1 MKNNKER
8 VITIIPLVV
17 LIIAIGLLVFVKIVE
32 DKKNKSDSTQTEYSE
47 NTDASDGKSASDDNG
62 KSEDES
68 DDGDTQKEV
77 AQAVSVE
84 YKKRDIDDSTQGE
97 SVIFSEDGVKTSS
110 NGVTV
115 DGTNITITKEGNYVL
130 SGKCTDG
137 SILITTDENADVHI
151 IFNGLEL
158 TCNDGPVISETTGV
172 KVVYT
177 IAKDTTNTLCC
188 NAELENDDSSD
199 DSSTDESVT
208 DESVTDESESDGST
222 SDDSTSDAC
231 IYGKGSIT
239 FNGSGTLNIKS
250 TDCNAVKSKDNI
262 KIVNGTIN
270 ADAGNNAIVGKDS
283 VAIKAG
289 TLTIKAGKDGIKS
302 DKEDNEKGYVVI
314 EGGNI
319 NITAEDDGIV
329 GYSLVQFDG
338 GNITINA
345 KDKGVNC
352 DGTVL
357 YDATDLKVEKSEEGI
372 QGCYIIINGGVIDI
386 TASDDGLNATAG
398 GGSEFSGGNFGGGNF
413 EGGNFEGGN
422 FNPGNFDKN
431 DFDKSGGDKENF
443 NKENFNKEDF
453 NKEDVDSENFDK
465 DNILKRDFNQGDADE
480 SNFEKGDMPK
490 RDFNQGDVDK
500 GNFALGSSIDS
511 YCYIEINGGTV
522 NINASGD
529 GLDSNGDIYIN
540 GGEVYVDGPVNNGN
554 GALDCGDNNNSIVMN
569 GGVLLAIGSS
579 GMAEF
584 PSSDSKVYTLA
595 MTPDSQK
602 SGTVITIKDSNGNEI
617 FSYTAKKSFASI
629 CFASEKLEKDQK
641 YTIYLDG
648 EEYTTITIDDI
659 VSSDGKTST
668 EGGFGRGGFNGGG
681 FPERT
686 ERAFEGEEAN
696 E

>member
-8 VITIIPLVV
+8 VMTIIPLVV

-62 KSEDES
+62 KSEDGS

-137 SILITTDENADVHI
+137 SILITTDEKADVHI

-158 TCNDGPVISETTGV
+158 TCNDGPVILETTGV

-208 DESVTDESESDGST
+208 DESESDGST
-222 SDDSTSDAC
+222 SDDSTSDDTADAC

-302 DKEDNEKGYVVI
+302 NKEDDEKGYVVI

-413 EGGNFEGGN
+413 
-422 FNPGNFDKN
+422 NPGNFDKN

-443 NKENFNKEDF
+443 NKE
-453 NKEDVDSENFDK
+453 DVDSENFDK
-465 DNILKRDFNQGDADE
+465 DNI
-480 SNFEKGDMPK
+480 EKGAMPK
-490 RDFNQGDVDK
+490 RDFSQGDMDK
-500 GNFALGSSIDS
+500 GNFAPGSSIDS

-595 MTPDSQK
+595 MTPYSQK